1 MKQSIVQIGH
11 DALRAK
17 CQPIPLG
24 AIATPEIQQLAAD
37 LRDTLAGE
45 NDGVGLSAPQIAVTK
60 RMFVISHKAFAVDG
74 EPDTKYQDLVCI
86 NPKITKTSKKREWM
100 EEGCLSIRWVYGDV
114 ERFRQITL
122 EYYDEQGNKQSR
134 GFSGFLSHVVQH
146 ELDHLDG
153 ILFIDHAPEI
163 HELTPE
169 QIQEI
174 TNRPYAE

>member
-1 MKQSIVQIGH
+1 MKQPIVQIGH
-11 DALRAK
+11 DALRSL
-17 CQPIPLG
+17 CQPIPLE
-24 AIATPEIQQLAAD
+24 AITTAEIQQLATD

-45 NDGVGLSAPQIAVTK
+45 SDGVGLSAPQIAATK
-60 RMFVISHKAFAVDG
+60 RIFVISHKAFAIEGNPDG
-74 EPDTKYQDLVCI
+74 KYQDLVCI
-86 NPKITKTSKKREWM
+86 NPKITKTSKKKEWM

-122 EYYDEQGNKQSR
+122 EYHDEHGNKQSR

-153 ILFIDHAPEI
+153 VLFIDLAPEI

-174 TNRPYAE
+174 TKRPHAE